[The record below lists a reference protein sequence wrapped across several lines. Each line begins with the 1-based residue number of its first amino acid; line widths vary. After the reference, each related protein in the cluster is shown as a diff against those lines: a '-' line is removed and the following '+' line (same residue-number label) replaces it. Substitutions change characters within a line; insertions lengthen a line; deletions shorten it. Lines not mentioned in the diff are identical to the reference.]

1 MNPVFSSDY
10 KASKYLNEVAI
21 NDSKDYKKAASIYTK
36 YNELRRFAVLEYL
49 RILVYKDFVQ
59 RINVSKWEND
69 LTRTHLLNLIHAIH
83 NNSIR

>member
-10 KASKYLNEVAI
+10 KASKYLNEIAI
-21 NDSKDYKKAASIYTK
+21 NDVKDYKKAASIYTK
-36 YNELRRFAVLEYL
+36 YNEMRRYAVLDYL
-49 RILVYKDFVQ
+49 RVLVYKDFVQ